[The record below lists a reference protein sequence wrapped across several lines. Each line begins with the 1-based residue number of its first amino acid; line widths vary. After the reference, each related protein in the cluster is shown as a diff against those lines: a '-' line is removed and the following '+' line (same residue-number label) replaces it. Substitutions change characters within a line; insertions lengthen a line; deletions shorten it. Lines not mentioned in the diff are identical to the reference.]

1 MAQYTI
7 EQLIDIHNRLLLKQ
21 RELQKKEDVN
31 PFIMQVLEEEI
42 IDLKKLID
50 DYYNCLNNDSKNYIR
65 ISDASTSMQIIDSIR
80 NSSNENKL
88 INNIILLYHIF

>member
-31 PFIMQVLEEEI
+31 PFVMQVLEEEI
-42 IDLKKLID
+42 ADLKQLID
-50 DYYNCLNNDSKNYIR
+50 EFYK
-65 ISDASTSMQIIDSIR
+65 
-80 NSSNENKL
+80 
-88 INNIILLYHIF
+88 

>member
-31 PFIMQVLEEEI
+31 PFILQILEEEI

-50 DYYNCLNNDSKNYIR
+50 DYYK
-65 ISDASTSMQIIDSIR
+65 
-80 NSSNENKL
+80 
-88 INNIILLYHIF
+88 